1 MYKPRQQ
8 PRKVSD
14 KQKNQTVRIKEGVR
28 TGELTRGEAAA
39 MAKDQKE
46 LKRMKRRTK
55 ADGVVTRKERALLH
69 KKANS
74 NSKKNTTVK
83 RTIRKK
89 FRHSCFVVREHSK
102 SPPYEFR
109 SS

>member
-1 MYKPRQQ
+1 MKKSIVILGVFFSSLAYVQAQTATP
-8 PRKVSD
+8 KVSD

-55 ADGVVTRKERALLH
+55 VDGVVTRKERALLH

-74 NSKKNTTVK
+74 NSKKIYRQKND
-83 RTIRKK
+83 
-89 FRHSCFVVREHSK
+89 
-102 SPPYEFR
+102 
-109 SS
+109 